1 MSKKG
6 VAIVPRLERS
16 VTVEHGLTTV
26 PTVVFV
32 TPKEFVGSWWIADI
46 GKTHF
51 TINIEKPHQ
60 NPVLV
65 MWLAK

>member
-6 VAIVPRLERS
+6 VAIVPRLESS
-16 VTVEHGLTTV
+16 VTVEHGLTTA
-26 PTVVFV
+26 PTVVFL

-51 TINIEKPHQ
+51 TINIQKGRQ
-60 NPVLV
+60 DPVLV
-65 MWLAK
+65 MWLAE